1 MNDSLF
7 SFFDVIQILC
17 SKEHKQTCDDAKHLD
32 SVRNRRLVF
41 GSFLNNHG
49 GALRDT

>member
-7 SFFDVIQILC
+7 SFFDVTQILC
-17 SKEHKQTCDDAKHLD
+17 SKEDKQTCDAKHLD